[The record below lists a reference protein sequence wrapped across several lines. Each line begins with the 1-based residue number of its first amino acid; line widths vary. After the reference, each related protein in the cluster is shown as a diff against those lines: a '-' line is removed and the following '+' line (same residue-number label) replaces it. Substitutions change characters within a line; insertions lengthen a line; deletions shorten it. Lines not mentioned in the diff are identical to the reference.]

1 MKVEWQAIHKT
12 TTVSCKVFDR
22 ASFCFYSFMSTDIAD
37 NLAAVKQRVADAA
50 CRSGRS
56 ADAAQLLVVSKTW
69 PVEKVS
75 EVVVSG
81 HFAFGENR
89 VQEGEE
95 KIPQLPKDLQWHLI
109 GHLQRNKV
117 RKALPLFQTIHSIDS
132 LKLARYTSNI
142 AGEIGKKPDVY
153 LQVDLAG
160 EETKN
165 GYHPNK
171 IKSELDDLLALENL
185 SILGLMCIPPMA
197 STPEEARPWFV
208 KLRELRDEL
217 EHSAGQSLP
226 GLSMGMSGDFE
237 VAIEEGSTIVRVG
250 SAIFGSRT
258 YH

>member
-1 MKVEWQAIHKT
+1 MNSGV
-12 TTVSCKVFDR
+12 
-22 ASFCFYSFMSTDIAD
+22 AD
-37 NLAAVKQRVADAA
+37 NLERTKQRVADASL
-50 CRSGRS
+50 RSGRS

-69 PVEKVS
+69 PAEKVA
-75 EVVVSG
+75 EVAAAG
-81 HFAFGENR
+81 HLAYGENR

-95 KIPQLPKDLQWHLI
+95 KIPQLPGHLQWHLI

-117 RKALPLFQTIHSIDS
+117 RKALPLFRTIHSIDS

-142 AGEIGKKPDVY
+142 AGELGHKPDIY

-160 EETKN
+160 EEAKN
-165 GYHPNK
+165 GYVPDK
-171 IKSELDDLLALENL
+171 LRSDLDDLLTLENL

-197 STPEEARPWFV
+197 ATPEDARPWFI

-217 EHSAGQSLP
+217 EQRAGRSLP